1 VLTPVINKNN
11 RIDLVETENPNSWM
25 SFKAKFIPESY
36 SETGSAPIELQLC
49 DYASAGNM
57 KPLTYFQ
64 TWFPQLINKS
74 K

>member
-1 VLTPVINKNN
+1 
-11 RIDLVETENPNSWM
+11 M